1 VWAADRPDA
10 TRTDAEYN
18 HISPGVFG
26 ALGLRIIAGRD
37 FSESEVFHGAAGDG
51 IVIIS
56 ETLARRLFGESPAID
71 QFMGRSSSPGARLRV
86 IGVVADMRET
96 RILEPVQPLFFT
108 PVHQG
113 WMQWGSIL
121 VGLDGP
127 AASVI
132 PEIRRAVASV
142 DPTLPIY
149 NDETLEAS
157 IGRQLASSAL
167 LSRLTTVFAVLA
179 LVVAALGLYGV
190 LARGVAERRREFGI
204 RAALGAGPASVARLV
219 GGEAARVVLIGTA
232 LGLAASWWLAR
243 FLDAELFGVS
253 RRDPVSFA
261 GAACLVAVVAA
272 IAALPAVRRAIRLD
286 PSEMLRS

>member
-1 VWAADRPDA
+1 
-10 TRTDAEYN
+10 
-18 HISPGVFG
+18 
-26 ALGLRIIAGRD
+26 
-37 FSESEVFHGAAGDG
+37 
-51 IVIIS
+51 
-56 ETLARRLFGESPAID
+56 
-71 QFMGRSSSPGARLRV
+71 
-86 IGVVADMRET
+86 
-96 RILEPVQPLFFT
+96 
-108 PVHQG
+108 
-113 WMQWGSIL
+113 
-121 VGLDGP
+121 
-127 AASVI
+127 
-132 PEIRRAVASV
+132 VASV